1 MAVFYDFRPK
11 AYDFIDVDYRQ
22 LLVNALFN

>member
-11 AYDFIDVDYRQ
+11 AYDFIDADYRQ